1 MGDITKN
8 FSMHEFECR
17 CGCKMPEEVQTNVR
31 KLALQLQFLR
41 TRIGSSIKITSAYRC
56 LSHNRMIGSNDSSQ
70 HTLGKAADIQ
80 AKEFS
85 PHYVHTFIEYMIG
98 DIMSNEG
105 VTIKGLGKYNS
116 FTHVDIRESVARWNH
131 TT

>member
-1 MGDITKN
+1 MGNITEN

-17 CGCKMPEEVQTNVR
+17 CGCKMPKEVQANIK

-70 HTLGKAADIQ
+70 HPKGKAADIQ
-80 AKEFS
+80 VKTFS
-85 PHYVHTFIEYMIG
+85 PHYVHTFIENMIQ
-98 DIMSNEG
+98 DVMNNEG